1 MEIGTNVLR
10 YQSFQK
16 GSREKKWFLWT
27 AVLWI
32 FLWSGCNSSEVRKE
46 DCIITCAS
54 ESCMTLPRFA
64 YELSL
69 KLAAYPYDLK
79 DDPDQYNLA
88 VIELAANLAE
98 QCQLLC
104 AAKGKGIKILPEE
117 LQKEEESLLEGYSDE
132 ELDQFMI
139 EEALRRRIWKQKM
152 EQDLLIRRLIQMSL
166 VKEIS
171 ITQEEISAFYALQ
184 VQQNKDNEPDW
195 IKDTDVLV
203 EKLKAKKAQENYE
216 EWMEQIR
223 AAYPV
228 TINKELL
235 KQFLIY
241 PPDESKG

>member
-1 MEIGTNVLR
+1 
-10 YQSFQK
+10 
-16 GSREKKWFLWT
+16 
-27 AVLWI
+27 
-32 FLWSGCNSSEVRKE
+32 
-46 DCIITCAS
+46 
-54 ESCMTLPRFA
+54 MTLPRFA

-104 AAKGKGIKILPEE
+104 AAKDKGIKILPEE

-132 ELDQFMI
+132 ALDQFMI
-139 EEALRRRIWKQKM
+139 EEALKRRIWKQKM
-152 EQDLLIRRLIQMSL
+152 EQDLLIRRFIQMSL

-223 AAYPV
+223 ASYPV